1 MNQHDQFIQDAEKK
15 TFDLEHRRKINFNAN
30 RYTSAV
36 EQGASQ
42 FEDHDLARQ
51 RAAYL
56 KTQVIENLDKYLI
69 EFEQKF
75 LRNGGKIIWARTKE
89 DALKELQLIFNE
101 KKARSAVKSKTMT
114 ADEIQLTDFMEQY
127 GIETT
132 ETDLGEYIVQL
143 AGQKPYHMVTPAMH
157 FSKKDV
163 SNLFHQKL
171 NSPHTDDI
179 SELAQIARRVIREK
193 YLEADIAI
201 TGANFLIA
209 DIGAIAITENEG
221 NVRLSTTFPKT
232 HIAIVGIEKLIPT
245 MDDLALFWP
254 MLAHSGTGQQLTAY
268 NTILTGPRKPTEPDG
283 PDEMYLVLLDNGRTK
298 LLQDAEKRQALNCIR
313 CGACLNVC
321 PVYKNIGGQ
330 SYGSSYNGPIGAV
343 ITPHYEGMEKFKHLS
358 YASTLCGACTSVCP
372 VKIDLH
378 NLLLLNR
385 QQSVEE
391 GYSPGGEKRAY
402 KLWKMAML
410 KRGYMNLLGKGLKN
424 FFLNYMFG
432 EGWGKRRELP
442 KVAPKSFNELWKEK
456 EKEKTKN

>member
-1 MNQHDQFIQDAEKK
+1 MNQYDQFIQDAEKK
-15 TFDLEHRRKINFNAN
+15 TFDLEHRRKINFNIN
-30 RYTSAV
+30 KYNTAV
-36 EQGASQ
+36 ENVSSQ
-42 FEDHDLARQ
+42 FVDHDFGRQ

-89 DALKELQLIFNE
+89 EALAELKVIFKE
-101 KKARSAVKSKTMT
+101 KKARAAVKSKTMT
-114 ADEIQLTDFMEQY
+114 AEEIQLTDFMEQF

-132 ETDLGEYIVQL
+132 ETDMGEYIVQL
-143 AGQKPYHMVTPAMH
+143 AGQKPDHMVTPAMH
-157 FSKKDV
+157 FSKKDI
-163 SNLFHQKL
+163 SNLFHKKL
-171 NSPHTDDI
+171 DTPQTDDI
-179 SELAQIARRVIREK
+179 SELANIARRVLREK
-193 YLEADIAI
+193 YLEADIAV
-201 TGANFLIA
+201 TGANFLVA
-209 DIGAIAITENEG
+209 DIGGIAITENEG
-221 NVRLSTTFPKT
+221 NVRLGTTFPKT

-254 MLAHSGTGQQLTAY
+254 MLAHSGTGQELTAY

-321 PVYKNIGGQ
+321 PVYKNIGGH
-330 SYGSSYNGPIGAV
+330 SYGSTYNGPIGAV

-358 YASTLCGACTSVCP
+358 FASTLCGACTSVCP

-391 GYSPGGEKRAY
+391 GYSPGSEKRGY

-410 KRGYMNLLGKGLKN
+410 KRSYMNLLGKGLKN
-424 FFLNYMFG
+424 FFLGYMFG

-442 KVAPKSFNELWKEK
+442 KVAPKSFYELWKEK
-456 EKEKTKN
+456 EKANK